1 MGLGK
6 LEKVNL
12 RDIWANEAYDF
23 SVWLS
28 KDENLKELSNTIG
41 IDIILEER
49 ESAVGKYS
57 VDIYGKEEGT
67 DRKVV
72 IENQVLANFRT
83 GGASNDKTIKKCL
96 KRCKDR
102 FQCYVSNGYSPLYL
116 IECVGIELAKVILS

>member
-1 MGLGK
+1 MNKLGK

-12 RDIWANEAYDF
+12 RDIWPNEKYDF

-28 KDENLKELSNTIG
+28 KEENLKELSNTIG
-41 IDIILEER
+41 IDIVLEGR

-72 IENQVLANFRT
+72 IENQLITRRPRFLNSIQTNNKSSLNNKQISSKNYSQLSPKVL
-83 GGASNDKTIKKCL
+83 
-96 KRCKDR
+96 
-102 FQCYVSNGYSPLYL
+102 
-116 IECVGIELAKVILS
+116 